1 MQKMLIVFDYLKRY
15 HSDIFDAIA
24 ILLEII
30 TLKRYSSNHILDLL
44 NKAEKRKPIKQD
56 FDCIMADLFGDLY
69 TAPNSN
75 INLIKILK
83 AINEVEITDEKIEI
97 LINTITQKKTINK
110 LYSYSTPMEINRLII
125 GILDI
130 KDNDEIYN
138 PCYGIGSLF
147 LALSQTKKKF
157 SIYGEEL
164 DSSLDKIAKLILKSL
179 DMKTDNLYVNN
190 ILKNQIFPLIRK
202 FDKIMCHPPI
212 DSYIGTLD
220 LKNNK
225 RFSKYGFITKSAPE
239 LSFIINGISYLK
251 EKGVFVIRN
260 QLLKK
265 TSVEERFKEKICKD
279 GLLEAII
286 ELPKNICPH
295 NSADFSLMIM
305 SKNNDSVI
313 NTVTQN
319 SSLQLQSLDAI
330 MNRLSKILD
339 KLVFSHI
346 HLAPQDQTYALCIF
360 TTSTISRVKT
370 Q

>member
-179 DMKTDNLYVNN
+179 DMK
-190 ILKNQIFPLIRK
+190 
-202 FDKIMCHPPI
+202 
-212 DSYIGTLD
+212 
-220 LKNNK
+220 
-225 RFSKYGFITKSAPE
+225 
-239 LSFIINGISYLK
+239 
-251 EKGVFVIRN
+251 
-260 QLLKK
+260 
-265 TSVEERFKEKICKD
+265 
-279 GLLEAII
+279 
-286 ELPKNICPH
+286 
-295 NSADFSLMIM
+295 
-305 SKNNDSVI
+305 
-313 NTVTQN
+313 
-319 SSLQLQSLDAI
+319 
-330 MNRLSKILD
+330 
-339 KLVFSHI
+339 
-346 HLAPQDQTYALCIF
+346 
-360 TTSTISRVKT
+360 
-370 Q
+370 